1 VQVGEDTFSCLSR
14 GDAILYSAMDRRALN
29 SCQGCDFHSIV
40 EIQTPSGTLIKKTQ
54 SYFGIP
60 IVGSHVIELRNDDDE
75 ILHINGHILDVSDD
89 LPEVTPTQDLESLLE
104 PYACEDMQSELAI
117 TFINFKAHLI
127 YDVKCW
133 TDLADETVIGHMWN
147 IEFDAHDGTILS
159 IFDGVDSVASTER
172 LLHSY
177 EGRQLESI
185 EGDVF
190 DAIGGNER
198 AGEYQ
203 HRFQLLRNGDDCTYD
218 SEHVYVAN
226 NQGSSSQRNEEPWTF
241 PCSLLPEQ
249 NDAVNGANSPL
260 NDAFAFGLT
269 FWNLYQEWY
278 DMPPLNEKLG
288 LVVHYGEGNAMWDG
302 RKMYFADGDSRY
314 HPFVSVDV
322 VAHEVSHGTTQHNSN
337 LVYRDQSGGIN
348 EAFSDMA
355 GATAEFFYF
364 GTTEFEMGNKIRKQ
378 SGAMR
383 YMCDPER
390 DGRSIGHIDDYR
402 NGMDVH
408 HSSGVFNKVFCL
420 LSNKP
425 DWDPRKAFHVFLVA
439 NRVYWD
445 RNTNFEDGAN
455 DAIQA
460 SVDLGYGSD
469 DICEAF
475 SQVGIVG
482 SGCDGSLTAAPHTTS
497 TTTSSTTRPQS
508 SSRSPNDPDGECVD
522 TWSSCDFIVR
532 IGHCSRMRDVCA
544 RSCDYCSDIT
554 TTDANT
560 TPEVSSST
568 SREPV
573 TSAFTTTEVSSTEV
587 RTSEEPNEPSTTT
600 YLPEETKVILII
612 SDIPY
617 SCDVQELSR
626 TSEGHLSFREGAC
639 VEYYLS

>member
-1 VQVGEDTFSCLSR
+1 LFPATN
-14 GDAILYSAMDRRALN
+14 RRALDL
-29 SCQGCDFHSIV
+29 CQGCDFHSIV
-40 EIQTPSGTLIKKTQ
+40 ELQTPSGTLIKKQQ

-60 IVGSHVIELRNDDDE
+60 IVGSHIIELRNAASE
-75 ILHINGHILDVSDD
+75 ILHVNGQILDVSAD
-89 LPEVTPTQDLESLLE
+89 LPSITPTQDLQLLIQ
-104 PYACEDMQSELAI
+104 PYNCEEMESELAI

-127 YDVKCW
+127 FDVKCW
-133 TDLADETVIGHMWN
+133 TDLADESVIGHMWN

-159 IFDGVDSVASTER
+159 IFDGVDSVSSNNR
-172 LLHSY
+172 LLRSF
-177 EGRQLESI
+177 EGRQMESG

-190 DAIGGNER
+190 DALGGNER

-203 HRFQLLRNGDDCTYD
+203 HQFQLVRNGDDCTYD

-249 NDAVNGANSPL
+249 NDAVNGAVSPL

-302 RKMYFADGDSRY
+302 RKMYFSDGDSRY
-314 HPFVSVDV
+314 HPYVSVDV

-390 DGRSIGHIDDYR
+390 DGRSIGHVDDYR
-402 NGMDVH
+402 QGMDVH
-408 HSSGVFNKVFCL
+408 HSSGVFNKVFCT

-425 DWDPRKAFHVFLVA
+425 DWDPRKSFHVFLVA

-475 SQVGIVG
+475 AQVGIVG
-482 SGCDGSLTAAPHTTS
+482 SGCDGSLTAAPLT
-497 TTTSSTTRPQS
+497 TTTSSTRRPQS
-508 SSRSPNDPDGECVD
+508 STDSPNVPDGNCVD
-522 TWSSCDFIVR
+522 TFSSCDFIVR
-532 IGHCSRMRDVCA
+532 IGHCSRMGDVCA
-544 RSCDYCSDIT
+544 RTCGYCSESTTVAATTSVVTTSTFEPTAPGTSAPVT
-554 TTDANT
+554 TTRATSTEMTTSDAPN
-560 TPEVSSST
+560 ESST
-568 SREPV
+568 
-573 TSAFTTTEVSSTEV
+573 TST
-587 RTSEEPNEPSTTT
+587 
-600 YLPEETKVILII
+600 LPEAQKVIMII
-612 SDIPY
+612 SDVPY
-617 SCDVQELSR
+617 SCDVQQLSQA
-626 TSEGHLSFREGAC
+626 SDGSFSFQQGDC
-639 VEYYLS
+639 VEYHLNE